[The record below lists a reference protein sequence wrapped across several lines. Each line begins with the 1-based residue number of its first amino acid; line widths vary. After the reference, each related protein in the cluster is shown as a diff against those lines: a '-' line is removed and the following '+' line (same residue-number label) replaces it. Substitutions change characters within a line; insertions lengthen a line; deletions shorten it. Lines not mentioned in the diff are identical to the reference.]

1 MKYYAVEFVYREDA
15 NVDATRPRHRQYL
28 AGLRDEG
35 KLIGAGPLVDGR
47 ASALLIY
54 KAEDEQGCRGMID
67 NDPMQTEGVLKSYTV
82 TEWNPA
88 TRAFDN

>member
-1 MKYYAVEFVYREDA
+1 MSTPPAHVTASTWPGYATKE
-15 NVDATRPRHRQYL
+15 
-28 AGLRDEG
+28 
-35 KLIGAGPLVDGR
+35 LIGAGPLVDGR

-54 KAEDEQGCRGMID
+54 KAEGEQGCREMID